1 MTIEPLVLVLEMA
14 RADRAGDPYAF
25 SFGQQIYVLRSERGG
40 YETVQIEWG
49 HDLLAALDAVRQPR
63 RAHSALVSLGERL
76 RSILQPAGWP
86 EYESEIR
93 KAVQGGRSVL
103 LVMRFAAAELYA
115 LPWELLTL
123 KSTGQHLGE
132 LPNFTCHY
140 EWPDTETALTSSTE
154 YAHESTDRILI
165 GWSAAGGAVP
175 AAEHA
180 KMIIENCPSLICD
193 ILPHMS
199 CLSLSEK
206 LSAARQEGNPYS
218 MLHILC
224 HGGAA
229 DRGFGLI
236 LDGQDLH
243 PRVTSPVTIRQLLAP
258 YADTIRLVVLC
269 ACDSGNDGALGN
281 QVGSVAQA
289 LHRAGFAHVV
299 ASRYPFSV
307 TGSINLTQI
316 LYKEYLATKGSAMRA
331 LMKTRRRLIE
341 NNSQLDWISVQ
352 LYARVSDEGCRETRR
367 QWPPELTEKVQVA
380 RKAEPGQLVGRYRI
394 TQRIGSMELEQQ
406 FEVMHED
413 TGLIGEL
420 LVLHEDRANH
430 PEAVEQFLGQ
440 ARLANKIAH
449 SGFPRIYEIG
459 RLADGAPFVIQEQSD
474 GKRLKDIPLPI
485 ESVDAAR
492 IVRAVAQALVAAHE
506 KQVLH
511 LDLKPSCIRVF
522 HDASQADSIRVRIND
537 IGRSNILYRAKEKER
552 ARPRMI
558 LFGTPRYNAPE
569 QLTGN
574 VLTDRTD
581 VFILGIIFYELLSGK
596 HPFESGDAASMI
608 AVLMMKD
615 ADPIQDIITIDT
627 KIAELLSVM
636 LDKKPANRPTMRY
649 VVSRLSLV

>member
-1 MTIEPLVLVLEMA
+1 MAIAPLVLVLEMA

-25 SFGQQIYVLRSERGG
+25 SFGQQNYILRSERGG

-49 HDLLAALDAVRQPR
+49 HDLLAALDAVRRPR
-63 RAHSALVSLGERL
+63 RAHSAVVNLGERL

-86 EYESEIR
+86 EYESQIR
-93 KAVQGGRSVL
+93 KAVQDGRRVL

-132 LPNFTCHY
+132 LPNFICYY
-140 EWPDTETALTSSTE
+140 EWPDTETSFESSTE
-154 YAHESTDRILI
+154 YTHESTDRILI
-165 GWSAAGGAVP
+165 AWSAAGGAVP
-175 AAEHA
+175 AAEQA
-180 KMIIENCPSLICD
+180 NMIAETCPSLTCD

-206 LSAARQEGNPYS
+206 LSAARREGHPYR

-236 LDGQDLH
+236 LDEPVLG
-243 PRVTSPVTIRQLLAP
+243 PTVTSPVTFRQLIAP

-269 ACDSGNDGALGN
+269 ACDSGNDGTLGN

-289 LHRAGFAHVV
+289 LHRAGFPNVV

-307 TGSINLTQI
+307 NGSIYLTQI
-316 LYKEYLATKGSAMRA
+316 LYKEYIATNGSAMSA
-331 LMKTRRRLIE
+331 LMKARRRLIE
-341 NNSQLDWISVQ
+341 DNSQLDWISVQ
-352 LYARVSDEGCRETRR
+352 LYARDSAEGHRETHRH
-367 QWPPELTEKVQVA
+367 WPPELAERVQPA

-394 TQRIGSMELEQQ
+394 TRRIDSTDLEQQ

-459 RLADGAPFVIQEQSD
+459 RLANGAPFVIQEQTD
-474 GKRLKDIPLPI
+474 GTILKDILPPI
-485 ESVDAAR
+485 EGMEAVR
-492 IVRAVAQALVAAHE
+492 IVQAVAQALAAAHA

-511 LDLKPSCIRVF
+511 LDLKP
-522 HDASQADSIRVRIND
+522 
-537 IGRSNILYRAKEKER
+537 
-552 ARPRMI
+552 
-558 LFGTPRYNAPE
+558 
-569 QLTGN
+569 
-574 VLTDRTD
+574 
-581 VFILGIIFYELLSGK
+581 ILGIIFYELLSGK
-596 HPFESGDAASMI
+596 NPFESSDAASMI
-608 AVLMMKD
+608 AALMMKD
-615 ADPIQDIITIDT
+615 AEPIQDIITIDSR
-627 KIAELLSVM
+627 IAELLRAM
-636 LDKKPANRPTMRY
+636 LDKKPENRPTMKY
-649 VVSRLSLV
+649 VASRLSIA